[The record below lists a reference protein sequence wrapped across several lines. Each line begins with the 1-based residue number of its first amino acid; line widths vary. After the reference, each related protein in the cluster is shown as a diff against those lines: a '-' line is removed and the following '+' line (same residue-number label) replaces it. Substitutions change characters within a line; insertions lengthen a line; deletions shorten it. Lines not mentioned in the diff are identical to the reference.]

1 MQKLWPERLRRR
13 VKVFTEREEQRE
25 HMEKDLNFRR
35 PKEKKTKPERRCRDR
50 GTAARAP
57 FSLSLARVFLD
68 TYKKV

>member
-1 MQKLWPERLRRR
+1 
-13 VKVFTEREEQRE
+13 
-25 HMEKDLNFRR
+25 MEKDLNFRR